1 MNPFSELL
9 VVELANVLA
18 GPRVG
23 QMMAELGAR
32 VIKVEPP
39 GGDVTRTW
47 MVSGEHP
54 DQAGVTAYFAAVNQG
69 KESVCLNLKTPEGKA
84 ILRKLLLHADVVI
97 TSYKPGDAEA
107 LGVDY
112 PTLQI
117 LNNRLIYVAITGYG
131 SGTDRAGYDAVIQ
144 AESGFMHMNGAAD
157 GPPTKLPVALM
168 DVLASHQAREGLL
181 AALWKRERY
190 WKGSYVEVSLIDSAL
205 AGLVN
210 QATNWLV
217 AHHDPERIGSD
228 HPNIVPYGTV
238 LYDCHQQPLV
248 LAIGTDKQFAA
259 LCAVLKQP
267 QLVDDERFATNAS
280 RVTHREEL
288 MPILQAAIGDMGR
301 AALLHE
307 LQQRHVPA
315 GAIHTVREA
324 LQAFPDMLTGS
335 TKTGLA
341 SIAWSPRNDIASP
354 PTCGAHTLQV
364 LQQLGYS
371 HEEAEVLRQQSVIN
385 VAARQ

>member
-54 DQAGVTAYFAAVNQG
+54 DSAGVSAYFSAVNQG
-69 KESVCLNLKTPEGKA
+69 KESVCLNLKTPEGRA
-84 ILRKLLLHADVVI
+84 ILRKLLVRADVVI

-112 PTLQI
+112 PTLQV
-117 LNNRLIYVAITGYG
+117 LNNRLIYIAITGYG

-157 GPPTKLPVALM
+157 GPPTKMPVALM

-190 WKGSYVEVSLIDSAL
+190 WHGSYVEVSLIDSAL

-217 AHHDPERIGSD
+217 AHHDPQRIGSD

-238 LYDCHQQPLV
+238 LYDRQQQPLV
-248 LAIGTDKQFAA
+248 LAIGTDRQFAA
-259 LCAVLKQP
+259 LCTVLNLP
-267 QLVDDERFATNAS
+267 QLAEDERFATNVS
-280 RVTHREEL
+280 RVSHRAEL
-288 MPILQAAIGDMGR
+288 MPLLQTAIGEMDR
-301 AALLHE
+301 TALVQE

-315 GAIHTVREA
+315 GAIHTVSEA
-324 LQAFPDMLTGS
+324 LQAFPGMVTG
-335 TKTGLA
+335 TAKTALA
-341 SIAWSPRNDIASP
+341 SVAWNPRPGIASP
-354 PTCGAHTLQV
+354 PSCGAHTLPV
-364 LQQLGYS
+364 LQQLGYNK
-371 HEEAEVLRQQSVIN
+371 EAVEVLRRHSVIT
-385 VAARQ
+385 